1 MSDNFIGNYL
11 PDEFTIVL
19 SKGDFV
25 HRITGFADGTFVSME
40 RITPTSTPFQGVGDN
55 SFGRVKRTRTAMN
68 VAITLLQT
76 SPSNTVLQQLQLADA
91 SVVDNTWVMN
101 CSMKDMS
108 GQTIASSNTAIIQAP
123 PTAAFGSEQ
132 TSREWHIYMFGSDLF
147 IGGNMPLAPSEVA
160 AVEAAGGSVDAR
172 WRI

>member
-1 MSDNFIGNYL
+1 MADNFIGNYA

-19 SKGDFV
+19 SKGSFV

-40 RITPTSTPFQGVGDN
+40 RLTPTSIPFQGIGDN
-55 SFGRVKRTRTAMN
+55 SFGRVKRSKTAMN
-68 VAITLLQT
+68 VAITLLMT

-91 SVVDNTWVMN
+91 AVVDNTWVVN

-108 GQTIASSNTAIIQAP
+108 GQTVASSNTAIIQAP
-123 PTAAFGSEQ
+123 PTAMFGSEQ

-147 IGGNMPLAPSEVA
+147 IGGNMPLAPAEVA
-160 AVEAAGGSVDAR
+160 AVEAAGGTVDPR
-172 WRI
+172 WVL

>member
-1 MSDNFIGNYL
+1 MSDNYIGNYS

-19 SKGDFV
+19 SKGNFV
-25 HRITGFADGTFVSME
+25 HRITGYADGTFVSME
-40 RITPTSTPFQGVGDN
+40 RITPTSAPFQGVGDN
-55 SFGRVKRTRTAMN
+55 SFGRVKRSKTAMN

-76 SPSNTVLQQLQLADA
+76 SPSNSVLQQLQLADA
-91 SVVDNTWVMN
+91 STSDSTWVFN

-123 PTAAFGSEQ
+123 PTATFGSEH

-160 AVEAAGGSVDAR
+160 AVSAAGGSTPDR
-172 WRI
+172 WKL